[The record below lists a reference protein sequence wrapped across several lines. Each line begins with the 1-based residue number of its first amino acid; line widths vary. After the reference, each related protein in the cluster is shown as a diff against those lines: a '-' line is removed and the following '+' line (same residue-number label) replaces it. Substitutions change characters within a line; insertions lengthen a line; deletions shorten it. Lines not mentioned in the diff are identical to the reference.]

1 MTKMCEI
8 MAESYSLSELGKCI
22 KMTLKTAF
30 AEPVWV
36 RAEISEMHENVSGHC
51 YLDLIEKADDTDVLV
66 AKQKA
71 TIWAFTYRMLK
82 PYFESETGATLRA
95 GMKVLLLCEVEFHEV
110 YGVSLNVRDIDPA
123 FTVGEMAVRRAEIIR
138 RLTDDGI
145 VDMNK
150 QQPLAPVPQRVAV
163 ISSATAAG
171 YGDFCDQLRNNV
183 FGYTFYT
190 KLFPATMQGA
200 QTEQS
205 VVAALDKIC
214 DFIDNFD
221 VVVIIRGGGATS
233 DLVAF
238 DNYNLALHCAQFPL
252 PIISGIGHQRDES
265 VVDLVAHT
273 RVKTPTAAAEF
284 LGARINDFEKN
295 IDEMAQNVAFSAREV
310 VHDEL
315 LRLQQRIARLSVVQR
330 VCVRHDAALQHLTMR
345 LRNAAKMAISS
356 EEKRMALVEK
366 SIEYADPATLLQRG
380 FTLTTKHGKIVKSV
394 CDVAP
399 GDIVTTHLADGA
411 FTAMVQQREK

>member
-1 MTKMCEI
+1 MT
-8 MAESYSLSELGKCI
+8 ESYSLSELGKCI

-110 YGVSLNVRDIDPA
+110 YGISLNVRDIDPA

-284 LGARINDFEKN
+284 LVARINDFEKN

-315 LRLQQRIARLSVVQR
+315 LRLQQRIARLGVVQR

-394 CDVAP
+394 CDVAL

>member
-8 MAESYSLSELGKCI
+8 MTESYSLSELGKCI

-110 YGVSLNVRDIDPA
+110 YGISLNVRDIDPA

-284 LGARINDFEKN
+284 LVARINDFEKN

-315 LRLQQRIARLSVVQR
+315 LRLQQRIARLGVVQR

-356 EEKRMALVEK
+356 EEKRMSLVEK

>member
-1 MTKMCEI
+1 MT
-8 MAESYSLSELGKCI
+8 ESYSLSELGKCI

-284 LGARINDFEKN
+284 LVARINDFEKN

-315 LRLQQRIARLSVVQR
+315 LRLQQRIARLGVVQR
-330 VCVRHDAALQHLTMR
+330 VCVRHDAVLQHLTMR

-356 EEKRMALVEK
+356 EEKRMSLVEK

-394 CDVAP
+394 CDVAL

>member
-1 MTKMCEI
+1 MT
-8 MAESYSLSELGKCI
+8 ESYSLSELGKCI

-110 YGVSLNVRDIDPA
+110 YGVSLNVRDIDPT

-284 LGARINDFEKN
+284 LVARINDFEKN

-315 LRLQQRIARLSVVQR
+315 LRLQQRIARLGVVQR
-330 VCVRHDAALQHLTMR
+330 VCVRHDAALQHLMMR
-345 LRNAAKMAISS
+345 LRNAAKIAISS

>member
-8 MAESYSLSELGKCI
+8 MTESYSLSELGKCI
-22 KMTLKTAF
+22 KMTFKTAF
-30 AEPVWV
+30 SEPVWV

-284 LGARINDFEKN
+284 LVARINDFEKN

-315 LRLQQRIARLSVVQR
+315 LRLQQRIARLGVVQR

>member
-8 MAESYSLSELGKCI
+8 MTESYSLSELGKCI

-284 LGARINDFEKN
+284 LVARINDFEKN

-315 LRLQQRIARLSVVQR
+315 LRLQQRIARLGVVQR

-366 SIEYADPATLLQRG
+366 SIKYADPATLLQRG

>member
-1 MTKMCEI
+1 MCEI
-8 MAESYSLSELGKCI
+8 MTESYSLSELGKCI

-138 RLTDDGI
+138 RLTDEGI

-150 QQPLAPVPQRVAV
+150 QLPLPPVPQRVAV
-163 ISSATAAG
+163 ISSASAAG
-171 YGDFCDQLRNNV
+171 FGDFCDQLHHNP
-183 FGYTFYT
+183 FGYVFYT

-284 LGARINDFEKN
+284 LVARINDFEKN

-315 LRLQQRIARLSVVQR
+315 LRLQQRIARLGVVQR

>member
-8 MAESYSLSELGKCI
+8 MTESYSLSELGKCI

-51 YLDLIEKADDTDVLV
+51 YLDLIEKADDTDALV

-95 GMKVLLLCEVEFHEV
+95 GMKVLLLCEVEFHEL

-190 KLFPATMQGA
+190 KLFPATMQGT

-284 LGARINDFEKN
+284 LVARINDFEKN

-315 LRLQQRIARLSVVQR
+315 LRLQQRIARLGVVQR

-394 CDVAP
+394 CHVAP

>member
-1 MTKMCEI
+1 MCEI
-8 MAESYSLSELGKCI
+8 MTESYSLSELGKCI

-30 AEPVWV
+30 SEPVWV

-150 QQPLAPVPQRVAV
+150 QQPLALVPQRVAV

-284 LGARINDFEKN
+284 LVARINDFEKN

-315 LRLQQRIARLSVVQR
+315 LRLQQRIARLGVVQR

>member
-1 MTKMCEI
+1 MCEI
-8 MAESYSLSELGKCI
+8 MTESYSLSELGKCI

-284 LGARINDFEKN
+284 LVARINDFEKN

-315 LRLQQRIARLSVVQR
+315 LRLQQRIARLGVVQR

-411 FTAMVQQREK
+411 FTAMVQQCEK

>member
-8 MAESYSLSELGKCI
+8 MTESYSLSELGKCI

-30 AEPVWV
+30 VEPVWV

-51 YLDLIEKADDTDVLV
+51 YIDLIEKADDTDVLV

-95 GMKVLLLCEVEFHEV
+95 GMKVLLLCDVEFHEV

-150 QQPLAPVPQRVAV
+150 QQPLALVPQRVAV

-284 LGARINDFEKN
+284 LVARINDFEKN

-315 LRLQQRIARLSVVQR
+315 LRLQQRIARLGVVQR

-399 GDIVTTHLADGA
+399 GDIVTTHLVDGA

>member
-8 MAESYSLSELGKCI
+8 MTESYSLSELGKCI

-30 AEPVWV
+30 VEPVWV

-51 YLDLIEKADDTDVLV
+51 YIDLIEKADDTDVLV

-95 GMKVLLLCEVEFHEV
+95 GMKVLLLCDVEFHEV

-284 LGARINDFEKN
+284 LVARINDFEKN

-315 LRLQQRIARLSVVQR
+315 LRLQQRIARLGVVQR

-345 LRNAAKMAISS
+345 LRNTAKMAISS
-356 EEKRMALVEK
+356 EEKRMSLVEK

-394 CDVAP
+394 CDVAL

-411 FTAMVQQREK
+411 FTAMVQQCEK

>member
-1 MTKMCEI
+1 MT
-8 MAESYSLSELGKCI
+8 ESYSLSELGKCI

-30 AEPVWV
+30 VEPVWV

-284 LGARINDFEKN
+284 LVARINDFEKN
-295 IDEMAQNVAFSAREV
+295 IDEIAQNVAFSAREV

-315 LRLQQRIARLSVVQR
+315 LRLQQRIARLGVVQR
-330 VCVRHDAALQHLTMR
+330 VCVRHDAVLQHLTMR

-356 EEKRMALVEK
+356 EEKRMSLVEK

>member
-1 MTKMCEI
+1 MT
-8 MAESYSLSELGKCI
+8 ESYSLSELGKCI

-284 LGARINDFEKN
+284 LVARINDFEKN

-315 LRLQQRIARLSVVQR
+315 LRLQQRIARLGVVQR

-356 EEKRMALVEK
+356 EEKRMSLVEK

>member
-138 RLTDDGI
+138 RLTDEGI

-150 QQPLAPVPQRVAV
+150 QLPLPPVPQRVAV
-163 ISSATAAG
+163 ISSASAAG
-171 YGDFCDQLRNNV
+171 FGDFCDQLRNNV

-284 LGARINDFEKN
+284 LVARINDFEKN

-315 LRLQQRIARLSVVQR
+315 LRLQQRIARLGVVQR

-399 GDIVTTHLADGA
+399 GDIVTTHLVDGA

>member
-1 MTKMCEI
+1 MT
-8 MAESYSLSELGKCI
+8 ESYSLSELGKCI

-30 AEPVWV
+30 SEPVWV

-284 LGARINDFEKN
+284 LVARINDFEKN

-315 LRLQQRIARLSVVQR
+315 LRLQQRIARLGVVQR

-356 EEKRMALVEK
+356 EEKRMSLVEK

>member
-1 MTKMCEI
+1 MCEI
-8 MAESYSLSELGKCI
+8 MTESYSLSELGKCI

-82 PYFESETGATLRA
+82 PYFESEAGATLRA

-284 LGARINDFEKN
+284 LVARINDFEKN

-315 LRLQQRIARLSVVQR
+315 LRLQQRTARLGVVQR

>member
-1 MTKMCEI
+1 MT
-8 MAESYSLSELGKCI
+8 ESYSLSELGKCI

-51 YLDLIEKADDTDVLV
+51 YLDLIEKADDTDVWV

-284 LGARINDFEKN
+284 LVARINDFEKN

-315 LRLQQRIARLSVVQR
+315 LRLQQRIARLGVVQR

-394 CDVAP
+394 CDVAA

>member
-1 MTKMCEI
+1 MCEI
-8 MAESYSLSELGKCI
+8 MTESYSLSELGKCI

-30 AEPVWV
+30 SEPVWV

-284 LGARINDFEKN
+284 LVARINDFEKN

-315 LRLQQRIARLSVVQR
+315 LRLQQRIARLGVVQR
-330 VCVRHDAALQHLTMR
+330 VCVHHDAALQHLTMR

>member
-1 MTKMCEI
+1 MT
-8 MAESYSLSELGKCI
+8 ESYSLSELGKCI

-284 LGARINDFEKN
+284 LVARINDFEKN

-315 LRLQQRIARLSVVQR
+315 LRLQQRIARLGVVQR

-380 FTLTTKHGKIVKSV
+380 FTLTIKHGKIVKSV
-394 CDVAP
+394 CDVAS

>member
-1 MTKMCEI
+1 MT
-8 MAESYSLSELGKCI
+8 ESYSLSELGKCI

-150 QQPLAPVPQRVAV
+150 QQPLALVPQRVAV

-284 LGARINDFEKN
+284 LVARINDFEKN

-315 LRLQQRIARLSVVQR
+315 LRLQQRIARLGVVQR

>member
-1 MTKMCEI
+1 MCEI
-8 MAESYSLSELGKCI
+8 MTESYSLSELGKCI

-30 AEPVWV
+30 SEPVWV

-284 LGARINDFEKN
+284 LVARINDFEKN

-315 LRLQQRIARLSVVQR
+315 LRLQQRIARLGVVQR

-380 FTLTTKHGKIVKSV
+380 FTLTIKHGKIVKSV

>member
-1 MTKMCEI
+1 MCEI
-8 MAESYSLSELGKCI
+8 MTESYSLSELGKCI

-190 KLFPATMQGA
+190 KLFSATMQGA

-265 VVDLVAHT
+265 VVDLVAYT

-284 LGARINDFEKN
+284 LVARINDFEKN

-315 LRLQQRIARLSVVQR
+315 LRLQQRIARLGVVQR

-380 FTLTTKHGKIVKSV
+380 FTLATKHGKIVKSV

>member
-1 MTKMCEI
+1 MCEI
-8 MAESYSLSELGKCI
+8 MTESYSLSELGKCI

-51 YLDLIEKADDTDVLV
+51 YLDLIEKADDTDVWV

-110 YGVSLNVRDIDPA
+110 YGVSLNVRDIDPT

-284 LGARINDFEKN
+284 LVARINDFEKN

-315 LRLQQRIARLSVVQR
+315 LRLQQRIARLGVVQR

>member
-8 MAESYSLSELGKCI
+8 MTESYSLSELGKCI

-284 LGARINDFEKN
+284 LVARINDFEKN

-315 LRLQQRIARLSVVQR
+315 LRLQQRIARLGVVQR

>member
-1 MTKMCEI
+1 MT
-8 MAESYSLSELGKCI
+8 ESYSLSELGKCI

-183 FGYTFYT
+183 FCYTFYT

-284 LGARINDFEKN
+284 LVARINDFEKN

-315 LRLQQRIARLSVVQR
+315 LRLQQRIARLGVVQR

-356 EEKRMALVEK
+356 EEKRMSLVEK

>member
-1 MTKMCEI
+1 MT
-8 MAESYSLSELGKCI
+8 ESYSLSELGKCI

-284 LGARINDFEKN
+284 LVARINDFEKN

-315 LRLQQRIARLSVVQR
+315 LRLQQRIARLGVVQR
-330 VCVRHDAALQHLTMR
+330 VCVRHDAALQYLTMR

-366 SIEYADPATLLQRG
+366 SIEYADPATLLRRG

>member
-1 MTKMCEI
+1 

-138 RLTDDGI
+138 RLTDEGI

-150 QQPLAPVPQRVAV
+150 QLPLPPVPQRVAV
-163 ISSATAAG
+163 ISSASAAG
-171 YGDFCDQLRNNV
+171 FGDFCDQLRNNV

-284 LGARINDFEKN
+284 LVARINDFEKN

-315 LRLQQRIARLSVVQR
+315 LRLQQRIARLGVVQR

-399 GDIVTTHLADGA
+399 GDIVTTHLVDGA

>member
-1 MTKMCEI
+1 MT
-8 MAESYSLSELGKCI
+8 ESYSLSELGKCI

-30 AEPVWV
+30 SEPVWV

-51 YLDLIEKADDTDVLV
+51 YLDLIEKADDTDALV

-284 LGARINDFEKN
+284 LVARINDFEKN

-315 LRLQQRIARLSVVQR
+315 LRLQQRIARLGVVQR
-330 VCVRHDAALQHLTMR
+330 VCVRHEAALQHLTMR

>member
-1 MTKMCEI
+1 MT
-8 MAESYSLSELGKCI
+8 ESYSLSELGKCI

-95 GMKVLLLCEVEFHEV
+95 GMKVMLLCEVEFHEV
-110 YGVSLNVRDIDPA
+110 YGISLNVRDIDPV

-138 RLTDDGI
+138 RLTDEGI

-150 QQPLAPVPQRVAV
+150 QLPLPPVPQRVAV
-163 ISSATAAG
+163 ISSASAAG
-171 YGDFCDQLRNNV
+171 FGDFCDQLHHNP
-183 FGYTFYT
+183 FGYVFYT

-205 VVAALDKIC
+205 VIAALDKIC

-265 VVDLVAHT
+265 IVDMVAHT
-273 RVKTPTAAAEF
+273 RAKTPTATAEVLITQLREF
-284 LGARINDFEKN
+284 DAFVENLSQNCFYLVRDILAQNKQDLLRTLSHLSGARQATAQENSLLQTQCFRLEKSLKH
-295 IDEMAQNVAFSAREV
+295 I
-310 VHDEL
+310 
-315 LRLQQRIARLSVVQR
+315 
-330 VCVRHDAALQHLTMR
+330 
-345 LRNAAKMAISS
+345 ISS
-356 EEKRMALVEK
+356 EKNRISLLEKSLENSDPQKIMALGY
-366 SIEYADPATLLQRG
+366 S
-380 FTLTTKHGKIVKSV
+380 LTTKNGKPVRSI
-394 CDVAP
+394 CDVRS
-399 GDIVTTHLADGA
+399 GDTLETHLLKG
-411 FTAMVQQREK
+411 VIVSKVN

>member
-1 MTKMCEI
+1 MT
-8 MAESYSLSELGKCI
+8 ESYSLSELGKCI

-150 QQPLAPVPQRVAV
+150 QQPLALVPQRVAV

-284 LGARINDFEKN
+284 LVARINDFEKN

-315 LRLQQRIARLSVVQR
+315 LRLQQRIARLGVVQR

-356 EEKRMALVEK
+356 EEKRMSLVEK

>member
-1 MTKMCEI
+1 MT
-8 MAESYSLSELGKCI
+8 ESYSLSELGKCI

-30 AEPVWV
+30 SEPVWV

-95 GMKVLLLCEVEFHEV
+95 GMKVLLLCDVEFHEV

-284 LGARINDFEKN
+284 LVARINDFEKN

-315 LRLQQRIARLSVVQR
+315 LRLQQRIARLGVVQR

>member
-1 MTKMCEI
+1 MT
-8 MAESYSLSELGKCI
+8 ESYSLSELGKCI
-22 KMTLKTAF
+22 KMMLKTAF

-284 LGARINDFEKN
+284 LVARINDFEKN

-315 LRLQQRIARLSVVQR
+315 LRLQQRIARLGVVQR

-356 EEKRMALVEK
+356 EEKRMSLVEK
-366 SIEYADPATLLQRG
+366 SIEYADPATLLRRG

-411 FTAMVQQREK
+411 FTAMVQQCEK

>member
-1 MTKMCEI
+1 MT
-8 MAESYSLSELGKCI
+8 ESYSLSELGKCI

-30 AEPVWV
+30 SEPVWV

-284 LGARINDFEKN
+284 LVARINDFEKN

-315 LRLQQRIARLSVVQR
+315 LRLQQRIARLGVVQR
-330 VCVRHDAALQHLTMR
+330 VCVRHDAVLQHLTMR

-356 EEKRMALVEK
+356 EEKRMSLVEK

-394 CDVAP
+394 CDVAL

>member
-8 MAESYSLSELGKCI
+8 MTESYSLSELGKCI

-51 YLDLIEKADDTDVLV
+51 YLDLIEKADDTDALV

-190 KLFPATMQGA
+190 KLFPATMQGT

-284 LGARINDFEKN
+284 LVARINDFEKN

-315 LRLQQRIARLSVVQR
+315 LRLQQRIARLGVVQR

>member
-1 MTKMCEI
+1 MT
-8 MAESYSLSELGKCI
+8 ESYSLSELGKCI

-51 YLDLIEKADDTDVLV
+51 YLDLIEKADDTDVWV

-110 YGVSLNVRDIDPA
+110 YGVSLNVRDIDPT

-150 QQPLAPVPQRVAV
+150 QQPLVPVPQRVAV

-284 LGARINDFEKN
+284 LVARINDFEKN

-315 LRLQQRIARLSVVQR
+315 LRLQQRIARLGVVQR

-411 FTAMVQQREK
+411 FTAMVQQCEK

>member
-1 MTKMCEI
+1 MCEI
-8 MAESYSLSELGKCI
+8 MTESYSLSELGKCI

-95 GMKVLLLCEVEFHEV
+95 GMTVLLLCDVEFHEV

-150 QQPLAPVPQRVAV
+150 QQPLALVPQRVAV

-284 LGARINDFEKN
+284 LVARINDFEKN

-315 LRLQQRIARLSVVQR
+315 LRLQQRIARLGVVQR
-330 VCVRHDAALQHLTMR
+330 VCVRHDAVLQHLTMR

-380 FTLTTKHGKIVKSV
+380 FTLTTNHGKIVKSV

-411 FTAMVQQREK
+411 FTAMVQQCEK

>member
-1 MTKMCEI
+1 MT
-8 MAESYSLSELGKCI
+8 ESYSLSELGKCI

-30 AEPVWV
+30 SEPVWV

-95 GMKVLLLCEVEFHEV
+95 GMKVLLLCDVEFHEV

-284 LGARINDFEKN
+284 LVARINDFEKN
-295 IDEMAQNVAFSAREV
+295 VDEMAQNVAFSAREV

-315 LRLQQRIARLSVVQR
+315 LRLQQRIARLGVVQR

-366 SIEYADPATLLQRG
+366 SIEYADPATLLRRG